1 MIYLSLFWEF
11 LKIGIFAFGGAY
23 GAIPL
28 IKESVLTQGWMDE
41 AMFANIVALS
51 ESTPGPIM
59 VNAATYI
66 GSSQAGVFGAA
77 VATLGVILPSFII
90 ILLITM
96 FLRKWLKHKTVQAV
110 LRGVKPCLM
119 GVIFATG
126 LFMAFTAVLGKIDN
140 ISFDMT
146 ALLIL
151 LLLTGLSIAYT
162 YFRKK
167 EFSPILLITVAAVLG
182 TVMY

>member
-11 LKIGIFAFGGAY
+11 LKIGVFAFGGAY

-28 IKESVLTQGWMDE
+28 IKESVLTQGWLDE
-41 AMFANIVALS
+41 VMFANMVALS

-90 ILLITM
+90 VLLITM

-119 GVIFATG
+119 GVILATG
-126 LFMAFTAVLGKIDN
+126 LFMAFTAVLGRIDN
-140 ISFDMT
+140 ISFDPA

-151 LLLTGLSIAYT
+151 LLLTVLSIAYA
-162 YFRKK
+162 YFQKK
-167 EFSPILLITVAAVLG
+167 EFSPILLIAVAALLG
-182 TVMY
+182 MIMY